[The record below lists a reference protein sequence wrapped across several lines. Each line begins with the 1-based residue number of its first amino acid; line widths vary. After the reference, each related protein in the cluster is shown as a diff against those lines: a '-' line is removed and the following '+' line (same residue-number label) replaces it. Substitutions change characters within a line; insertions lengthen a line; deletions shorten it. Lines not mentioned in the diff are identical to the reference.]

1 MSSPLIWDLNS
12 IKAFLYFYVRTAIER
27 LHRTAWDS
35 RRTRFCHTQQVP
47 LRQLD
52 RQSLVRPAGR
62 TSRTPRLFLSLFALP
77 LGRNKPTP
85 YNDVGSGIN
94 TDSSGS
100 RQQLASADHVMFTPI
115 GYFQIS
121 AVQQNAWQYDRIVP
135 ELNKQMYQMRYF
147 CSRRFF
153 FFLWPSYRGKQEK
166 MQRRKTCQWRAVP
179 SSWLKALFNLQCNYS
194 NNVSMHSKPL
204 TKLHQSIPMAILLTM
219 GNLRRSSTNTIRQ

>member
-153 FFLWPSYRGKQEK
+153 FFFGLVIEGS
-166 MQRRKTCQWRAVP
+166 RRKCRGERPANGELCP
-179 SSWLKALFNLQCNYS
+179 A
-194 NNVSMHSKPL
+194 H
-204 TKLHQSIPMAILLTM
+204 
-219 GNLRRSSTNTIRQ
+219 G

>member
-1 MSSPLIWDLNS
+1 MSLPLIWDLNS
-12 IKAFLYFYVRTAIER
+12 IKAFLYFYVRTDIER

-62 TSRTPRLFLSLFALP
+62 TLRTPRLFLSLFALP

-121 AVQQNAWQYDRIVP
+121 AVQQNECMAIRSHRVRVEQRNVYR
-135 ELNKQMYQMRYF
+135 MRYF
-147 CSRRFF
+147 CSRRLFF
-153 FFLWPSYRGKQEK
+153 FFFGLVIEGSGRNCRGE
-166 MQRRKTCQWRAVP
+166 RPANGELCPA
-179 SSWLKALFNLQCNYS
+179 
-194 NNVSMHSKPL
+194 H
-204 TKLHQSIPMAILLTM
+204 
-219 GNLRRSSTNTIRQ
+219 G